1 MSPVFKILVVDD
13 EMIVRCMLEEILTGA
28 GYDVVTAEHGEA
40 GWATIQDQDDISL
53 VVSDVNMPRMSGL
66 EFIRRVRE
74 SGNDLPII
82 ILTSSNEMSVA
93 VEAVNKG
100 ANDYLLKD
108 ENISDMLLISVRKVM
123 EMRQIARRNRQLMV
137 ELASQNKKLEQT
149 IEELQKTY
157 EDLKLKKEQLIQS
170 EKMASLGR
178 LVAGVS
184 HEINTP
190 VGISVTGA
198 SALAEATARI
208 AQAYRQQTMKRSD
221 LEQYFARTEENVQL
235 ILLNL
240 SRTAELIRSFKM
252 VSADQTSQAKRPVQ
266 IKSYLLDIV
275 TSLRPHLKDNRYTVD
290 IQCDETLEI
299 FSTPGAIAQVFT
311 NLIMNSL
318 IHGFDDRESGAI
330 HIDVTQVGEQ
340 LHFHYRD
347 DGKGIAQEHMGKI
360 FDPFF
365 TTKRHQGSTGLGL
378 NILFNLV
385 EQNLGGTI
393 TCESQPGQG
402 VLFVIVL
409 PIRA

>member
-1 MSPVFKILVVDD
+1 MLKILVVDD
-13 EMIVRCMLEEILTGA
+13 EMIVRCMLEEILTGV
-28 GYDVVTAEHGEA
+28 GYEVITAEDGAA
-40 GWATIQDQDDISL
+40 GWERLRVLDDLSL
-53 VVSDVNMPRMSGL
+53 VVSDLNMPRLSGL
-66 EFIRRVRE
+66 EFILRVRE
-74 SGNDLPII
+74 SGNDVPII

-93 VEAVNKG
+93 IDAINKG
-100 ANDYLLKD
+100 ADDYLLKD
-108 ENISDMLLISVRKVM
+108 ENIHDMLLISVRKVL
-123 EMRQIARRNRQLMV
+123 EMRQISRKNRQLML
-137 ELASQNKKLEQT
+137 ELESQNKKLEGT
-149 IEELQKTY
+149 LEELQKTY

-198 SALAEATARI
+198 SALVAATSQIVADYQNK
-208 AQAYRQQTMKRSD
+208 AMKRSD
-221 LEQYFARTEENVQL
+221 LEHYLRKAEESAQL

-252 VSADQTSQAKRPVQ
+252 VAVDQTSQEKRSVR

-275 TSLRPHLKDNRYTVD
+275 TSLRPRLKDNRYVIE

-299 FSTPGAIAQVFT
+299 SSTPGAIAQVFT

-318 IHGFDDRESGAI
+318 IHGFADREHGRI
-330 HIDVTQVGEQ
+330 TIDVLPAGDWVR
-340 LHFHYRD
+340 FHYRD
-347 DGKGIAQEHMGKI
+347 DGQGIAPENLGKI

-365 TTKRHQGSTGLGL
+365 TTRRNQGSTGLGL
-378 NILFNLV
+378 NIIFNLV

-393 TCESQPGQG
+393 TCESLPDQG
-402 VLFVIVL
+402 VFFVVSL
-409 PIRA
+409 PMRA